1 MKSLLRDWIFHECGG
16 WWLRG
21 EQNPPTTVI
30 PIQGIGNTMCQNNSE
45 AIRTRLN
52 RIEGQVRGVGQMV
65 ADDRYCVDILH
76 QVHAIKAA
84 LAKVET
90 EILKAHA
97 ACCVE
102 EAIVSGDAEA
112 QRKKFNE
119 LIEVLAK
126 AKL

>member
-1 MKSLLRDWIFHECGG
+1 
-16 WWLRG
+16 
-21 EQNPPTTVI
+21 
-30 PIQGIGNTMCQNNSE
+30 MCQKNAE
-45 AIRTRLN
+45 AIRARLS

-65 ADDRYCVDILH
+65 VDDRYCIDILH

-90 EILKAHA
+90 EILKNHA

-102 EAIVSGDAEA
+102 EAIASGDADA
-112 QRKKFNE
+112 QRQKFHE
-119 LIEVLAK
+119 LVDVFAK